1 MDPRDFF
8 KNLTGV
14 YGWAAERPGL
24 MFGAGAAALAAPL
37 FMKNDERGYFKTST
51 MTTPAIVAAA
61 MVAPRLIPT
70 AVSEGKRLIDVVK
83 QVPTD
88 YGFRDGVY
96 QAATGAVNIA
106 ELRSAYEEG
115 RISINEYLAGQSRF
129 YAGLPIEEITSNQIE
144 REFSALTSHFNRLY
158 EDPTKHRL
166 LENALFHA
174 QLKQS
179 GAADKLGWQGL
190 TAVAPTMTANE
201 MSDIIDANSKDIDW
215 IREMNFR
222 LREASEAKV
231 AGEGAVVPQLKDLAS
246 TNAEFMTSES
256 YAGRGRA
263 LLEEQHA
270 ALAQEINDLL
280 KDSAAVKQYG
290 YRAENIEVIT
300 LPAGRNRA
308 INEIVG
314 LRIDGDLTIPVID
327 GNGGIRLGSSFE
339 NSGVSR
345 FFMQHGADV
354 SADVY
359 GVRGLRYGKDF
370 VRDELSRAQFVVG
383 RDPLNGNPFQADE
396 AGVAQATRR
405 QQQFYSN
412 QGVFADMPGSFPV
425 DGEDRGVWSRMRP
438 ERKVAEITHQVGSGG
453 KIRTTGGT
461 KIDTLEREETRLIE
475 PMGVHNREKES
486 LRIKSMNKSIWADVA
501 EGHAGFS
508 ATDYTDLPEFGVHSL
523 QITPSQRAL
532 FGDLPEWNQVAEA
545 GFDSRLALEDSAR
558 ALSLDMALS
567 KIGAKQRAVGY
578 IAMDAGVNEMIA
590 ADMWDRLLPFL
601 SNRKN
606 YEAMRNVGYIGEGAR
621 IMKKNVGAEAVRH
634 VNYVVHEN
642 MLSEDL
648 LKGGTFGRDQV
659 LGMKYGTSM
668 FAQGDSNRI
677 INHSVNEADGTILL
691 QVEERLG
698 VQGMKTH
705 NLGKQT
711 VSRALEDVEMD
722 RVIRG
727 FNNYFKV
734 SGQGGAVADEV
745 DSVVLEQFNSAK
757 ANNPLQILNDSLGDT
772 LRRLDG
778 IYGAGNTPAF
788 LTEAKFS
795 GRSHLDRLAELGYSY
810 ENGRLITHTENLRDL
825 QGSAAD
831 YTQAA
836 DYIRDL
842 MNEVGARIKNKQIA
856 GDRFMESYIDWS
868 FKHEDGTYLEY
879 LMQRALPESMSV
891 SDHMAL
897 NHASR
902 VGITRDAL
910 QQMSLAG
917 EHETARE
924 ILSRLEADGSTGMTW
939 DFMQHTDPS
948 VRDFSKPFGDASVSI
963 EEAVGDSLI
972 DRLGTAEGRVMKVTG
987 PDGKVA
993 IKPTIFDPA
1002 HELAQ
1007 KNYSIK
1013 TTVGGKDYFIP
1024 VLGREAYGGK
1034 ANAHDLMGYSANKWE
1049 NELRNVLQT
1058 ANDVNEGFGTKVPF
1072 EDVLASYVQKVRE
1085 SYGVGKEGVWRAPT
1099 IDPLGF
1105 EGRAT
1110 ARASTLRYAD
1120 GSVNPFEIGVGKE
1133 YLDLMSKEHAE
1144 ILRGG
1149 GRVQAI
1155 SVRHPINAVVMAD
1168 VRYDPNLNGSW
1179 QVGADPVMQR
1189 MMRMDAD
1196 GDRLSFHMANTQAV
1210 KWAEDVA
1217 DPAGLQGERAA
1228 EYARWQ
1234 RFSEQINNPESLQGR
1249 LGAFRRVFEGDE
1261 LNPRAYV
1268 KGSMTDVFSN
1278 VRKFAGR
1285 DLRKAIQAR
1294 TAAADVGML
1303 SNTFDLLET
1312 SMAHNDLFRDP
1323 FEKLITHEFSYDIV
1337 REASIAAAKLKGG
1350 GAYQDLTTLMAWNN
1364 SLRSA
1369 LNDRSEKG
1377 MNRFITAMTEGA
1389 QNFGKEIAV
1398 NDAQKAFFKIAD
1410 ETAEINPYLE
1420 FAQQRRDLLEK
1431 LWRGHDS
1438 TVSEIQQI
1446 MTVTGENAAKYA
1458 RRDIVTLFNNQVPAV
1473 QAFAH
1478 RGASDYSAATLGA
1491 ENART
1496 AAGKFAQKTGQAA
1509 EGVFNHAARSVEEVV
1524 QAARGTGAMKA
1535 LGVGAA
1541 VAVGAGILFG
1551 SLRSPRKGQAL
1562 APSGNRFRPE
1572 EKIGVDGH
1580 VPGEPETGVMAPANP
1595 PRRIR
1600 PAQGGVRTAVVAP
1613 IGRTTELEVHM
1624 RADDRGRAAEASKI
1638 ATRLAAPAGNSHV
1651 SITYRDTTRLDSLR
1665 TKERI
1670 REAMDER

>member
-1 MDPRDFF
+1 MDPRDIF
-8 KNLTGV
+8 KNLTGI

-129 YAGLPIEEITSNQIE
+129 YSGLPIEEITSNQIE

-270 ALAQEINDLL
+270 ALAQEIDDLL

-300 LPAGRNRA
+300 LPAGRNRP

-314 LRIDGDLTIPVID
+314 LRIDGDLTIPVVNGD
-327 GNGGIRLGSSFE
+327 GGIRLGSSFE

-345 FFMQHGADV
+345 FFMQHGGDV

-383 RDPLNGNPFQADE
+383 RDPLNGNPFQVEE
-396 AGVAQATRR
+396 A
-405 QQQFYSN
+405 
-412 QGVFADMPGSFPV
+412 
-425 DGEDRGVWSRMRP
+425 
-438 ERKVAEITHQVGSGG
+438 
-453 KIRTTGGT
+453 
-461 KIDTLEREETRLIE
+461 
-475 PMGVHNREKES
+475 
-486 LRIKSMNKSIWADVA
+486 
-501 EGHAGFS
+501 
-508 ATDYTDLPEFGVHSL
+508 
-523 QITPSQRAL
+523 
-532 FGDLPEWNQVAEA
+532 GDLPGNAPPAAVLQQPRCLCRHAGIVPRGRRGPRCLESDAPGAQGCRDHPPGGFRRQDPDHGRHQDRHPGTGGDPVHRAHGCSQPREGKPAHQVDEQVDLGGCGRRPCRFLRDGLHRPSGVWRSLPPDHSQPTRAVRRPAGVGAGCRGA

-578 IAMDAGVNEMIA
+578 IAKDAGVNEMIA

-727 FNNYFKV
+727 FNNYFRV

-772 LRRLDG
+772 FRRLDG

-810 ENGRLITHTENLRDL
+810 ENGRLITHTGNLRDL

-842 MNEVGARIKNKQIA
+842 MDEVGARIKSKQIA

-948 VRDFSKPFGDASVSI
+948 VRDFSKPFGEASISI
-963 EEAVGDSLI
+963 DEAVGDSLI

-987 PDGKVA
+987 PDGKVG
-993 IKPTIFDPA
+993 IRPTIFDPA
-1002 HELAQ
+1002 HDLAQ
-1007 KNYSIK
+1007 RNYSIK
-1013 TTVGGKDYFIP
+1013 ASVAGKDYFIP

-1072 EDVLASYVQKVRE
+1072 EDVLANYVQKVRE

-1149 GRVQAI
+1149 GRVQAV
-1155 SVRHPINAVVMAD
+1155 SVRHPINAVVMAE

-1217 DPAGLQGERAA
+1217 DPAVLQGERAA

-1261 LNPRAYV
+1261 LNPREYV

-1410 ETAEINPYLE
+1410 EAAEINPYLA

-1431 LWRGHDS
+1431 MWRGHDAK
-1438 TVSEIQQI
+1438 VGEIQ
-1446 MTVTGENAAKYA
+1446 
-1458 RRDIVTLFNNQVPAV
+1458 RD
-1473 QAFAH
+1473 H
-1478 RGASDYSAATLGA
+1478 
-1491 ENART
+1491 
-1496 AAGKFAQKTGQAA
+1496 
-1509 EGVFNHAARSVEEVV
+1509 
-1524 QAARGTGAMKA
+1524 
-1535 LGVGAA
+1535 
-1541 VAVGAGILFG
+1541 
-1551 SLRSPRKGQAL
+1551 
-1562 APSGNRFRPE
+1562 
-1572 EKIGVDGH
+1572 DGD
-1580 VPGEPETGVMAPANP
+1580 G
-1595 PRRIR
+1595 
-1600 PAQGGVRTAVVAP
+1600 
-1613 IGRTTELEVHM
+1613 
-1624 RADDRGRAAEASKI
+1624 
-1638 ATRLAAPAGNSHV
+1638 
-1651 SITYRDTTRLDSLR
+1651 
-1665 TKERI
+1665 
-1670 REAMDER
+1670 